1 MKKKAS
7 EGAVITIETQEREL
21 TNFITSDVHF
31 DSIYCNRSMFF
42 KDLDYAKSINAG
54 VYIFGDFY
62 DALNGRF
69 DPRRDMEKVRPEYRR
84 ENYYDLLVSDAVK
97 QLTPYKDIIRMIA
110 PGNHELSVL
119 KFSNTYLTDRLV
131 ASLNDKGGEIIHGH
145 YGGWIRF
152 AMKPGGNRKG
162 AMIINAKY
170 FHGSGGEAPVTRGAI
185 QSSRQAVFLPDAEL
199 VFNGHNHNS
208 YHIPIAR
215 ERMSI
220 KGRQYFDI
228 QHHVRTPGYSQ
239 AYGDGTTGW
248 EVTRGGV
255 PKPLGGC
262 VVVLKYSDNNKAD
275 AGNTI
280 EVYPKIHAPEPINAL
295 NEMYDGIVF
304 PQE

>member
-1 MKKKAS
+1 MKQQIH
-7 EGAVITIETQEREL
+7 EGAVTTIETQEKEL
-21 TNFITSDVHF
+21 TIFTTSDVHF

-42 KDLDYAKSINAG
+42 KDMDYAKSINAG

-69 DPRRDMEKVRPEYRR
+69 DPRRDMEKVRPEYRKD
-84 ENYYDLLVSDAVK
+84 NYYDLLVNDAAK
-97 QLTPYKDIIRMIA
+97 QLDKYKDIIKMIA

-131 ASLNDKGGEIIHGH
+131 AALNKNGGNVIHGH

-152 AMKPGGNRKG
+152 AMRGGKDKG
-162 AMIINAKY
+162 AMVTNAKY

-185 QSSRQAVFLPDAEL
+185 QTSRQAVFLPDANI
-199 VFNGHNHNS
+199 VYNGHNHSS

-215 ERMSI
+215 ERMSS
-220 KGRQYFDI
+220 KGRHYFDL
-228 QHHVRTPGYSQ
+228 QHHVRTPGYCQ

-262 VVVLKYSDNNKAD
+262 VTILRYDNHNKTKAD
-275 AGNTI
+275 NTI
-280 EVYPKIHAPEPINAL
+280 EIIPRIHAPDPVNAL
-295 NEMYDGIVF
+295 NDLYDGIVF

>member
-1 MKKKAS
+1 MTS
-7 EGAVITIETQEREL
+7 QNNTSRAVTTIEIPEKE
-21 TNFITSDVHF
+21 TNIFVTSDVHF
-31 DSIYCNRSMFF
+31 DSIYCNRKLFF
-42 KDLDYAKSINAG
+42 ADLDYAKSLNAQ

-69 DPRRDMEKVRPEYRR
+69 DPRRDMEKIRPEYRR
-84 ENYYDLLVSDAVK
+84 ENYYDLLVEDAVS
-97 QLTPYKDIIRMIA
+97 QLKKYDNIRMIT

-119 KFSNTYLTDRLV
+119 KFSNTFLTDRLV
-131 ASLNDKGGEIIHGH
+131 AGLNKTGNVIHGN

-152 AMKPGGNRKG
+152 LFGEGKKVKVIPT
-162 AMIINAKY
+162 KY

-185 QSSRQAVFLPDAEL
+185 QTNRQAVFLPDAEI
-199 VFNGHNHNS
+199 VFNGHSHNS

-215 ERMSI
+215 ERLSN
-220 KGRQYFDI
+220 KGKHYFDV

-262 VVVLKYSDNNKAD
+262 LVTLRYSDSNKFRAD
-275 AGNTI
+275 NSI
-280 EVYPKIHAPEPINAL
+280 EILPRIHSPEPMNAIDEL
-295 NEMYDGIVF
+295 YDGIDF